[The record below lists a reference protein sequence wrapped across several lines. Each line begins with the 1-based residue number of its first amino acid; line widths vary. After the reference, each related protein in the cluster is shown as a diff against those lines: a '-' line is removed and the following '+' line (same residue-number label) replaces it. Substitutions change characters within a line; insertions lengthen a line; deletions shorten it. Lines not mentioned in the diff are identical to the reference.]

1 MPAPPVTVVIPL
13 KPLAVA
19 KSRLATVLQPMERR
33 VLVLEMFHAVLSGTL
48 ASTASQVMVLT
59 TDAQVGALAE
69 QEGALWISEPGQGLN
84 ASLSYAFELCW
95 KRGQSPLF
103 LPADL
108 PRLQAQDV
116 DGILAEWQG
125 DRKLVISPSADKRG
139 TNALLLPREC
149 ALELRFGTDSFREHI
164 AQASQRGFR
173 WSVYESHALGFDIDT
188 PEDLKIH
195 RAAPRVLDG
204 APR

>member
-13 KPLAVA
+13 KPLGVA
-19 KSRLATVLQPMERR
+19 KSRLATVLLPAERQD
-33 VLVLEMFHAVLSGTL
+33 LVLEMFHVVLSAAL
-48 ASTASQVMVLT
+48 ASKASQVIVLT

-69 QEGALWISEPGQGLN
+69 QEGALWVSEPGQGLN
-84 ASLSYAFELCW
+84 ASLSYAFDFCW

-116 DGILAEWQG
+116 DGILAEWDG
-125 DRKLVISPSADKRG
+125 DRKLVISPSADERG

-149 ALELRFGTDSFREHI
+149 PLELCFGIDSFRKHT
-164 AQASQRGFR
+164 AQATQKGLR
-173 WSVYESHALGFDIDT
+173 WSVYHSDAVGFDIDT
-188 PEDLKIH
+188 PEDLQIH
-195 RAAPRVLDG
+195 RASSRVFDG